1 MAERHAIAAVGD
13 IPPGTGK
20 AFVVEGRRIAVF
32 NVDGR
37 FHAIDDLCPHDQA
50 SLAEGALLGTTIVCP
65 WHGAEF
71 DVTTGKVLCP
81 PAIENVWTYPVIVT
95 GTSIEV
101 EL

>member
-1 MAERHAIAAVGD
+1 MAERHAVAAVGE

-20 AFVVEGRRIAVF
+20 AFVVGGRRIALF

-37 FHAIDDLCPHDQA
+37 FHAIDDLCTHDQA
-50 SLAEGALLGTTIVCP
+50 SLAEGTLAGTTIVCP

-71 DVTTGKVLCP
+71 DVTTGRVLCP
-81 PAIENVWTYPVIVT
+81 PAVEDARSYPVFVN
-95 GTSIEV
+95 GSSVEV